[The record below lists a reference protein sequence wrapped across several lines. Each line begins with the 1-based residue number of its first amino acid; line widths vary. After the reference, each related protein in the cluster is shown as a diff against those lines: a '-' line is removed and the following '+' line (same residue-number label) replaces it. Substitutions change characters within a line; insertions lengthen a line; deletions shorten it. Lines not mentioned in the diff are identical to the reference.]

1 MDLVFVSVRCILIDL
16 SGYHVIAPCYLL
28 PEDDQRMIELND
40 AVPYVVIR
48 VRSPRGTKG
57 RRSQYGIAWVDSV
70 FDMKVLSSPLPHSVN
85 LDFIHLLTTSLS
97 TLRSRYRQSRGRT
110 STRCRYPH
118 SPRTRHRPPRIT
130 RTSLGR
136 TSRPPRHNQEAV
148 QVIFCPSL
156 C

>member
-1 MDLVFVSVRCILIDL
+1 MFVSVRCILIDL

-48 VRSPRGTKG
+48 VRSPRGRDQQT
-57 RRSQYGIAWVDSV
+57 SIVIWHSWVDSDDNMMV
-70 FDMKVLSSPLPHSVN
+70 SSSPLPHSVI
-85 LDFIHLLTTSLS
+85 LDFIHLLTASFS

-118 SPRTRHRPPRIT
+118 SPRTQHRPPRIT

-136 TSRPPRHNQEAV
+136 TSRRRRHNQEAV

>member
-1 MDLVFVSVRCILIDL
+1 MFVSVRYILIDL

-28 PEDDQRMIELND
+28 PEDDQRMRLND
-40 AVPYVVIR
+40 AVLASSFEFGHR
-48 VRSPRGTKG
+48 PRGTKG

-70 FDMKVLSSPLPHSVN
+70 DAMIVSSSPLPHSVI
-85 LDFIHLLTTSLS
+85 LDIIHLLTASFS
-97 TLRSRYRQSRGRT
+97 TLQFRYRQSRGRT

-136 TSRPPRHNQEAV
+136 TSRRRRHNQEAV